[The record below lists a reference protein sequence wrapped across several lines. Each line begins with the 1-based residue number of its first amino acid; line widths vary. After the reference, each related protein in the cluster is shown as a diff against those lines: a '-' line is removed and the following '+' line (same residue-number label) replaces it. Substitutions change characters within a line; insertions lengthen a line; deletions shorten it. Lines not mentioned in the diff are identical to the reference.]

1 MKEASKRVGGEGR
14 ASFPQNNLSNS
25 TGSGSFLVM
34 PSDMEQ
40 PPRSPQDG
48 LDDRYETFVRL
59 LMSHEAALR
68 AYLRRLLPTWHD
80 VEEVA
85 QEASLIAWR
94 KFGDFE
100 EGSSFGGWLMMIAR
114 FEALKR
120 RRRMARSPLV
130 FSDDVWEL
138 ISEENFDKEA
148 NDALHRALETC
159 LQKLPPPQ
167 RELILQAHEPGVR
180 LYELAQESGRSEQ
193 AFYKTI
199 QRVRASLLDCIKQ
212 TVSKEGLREA

>member
-1 MKEASKRVGGEGR
+1 MKEASKQAGGEGQ
-14 ASFPQNNLSNS
+14 ASFPQNILSNS
-25 TGSGSFLVM
+25 PGSGSFLVM
-34 PSDMEQ
+34 PPDMEQ

-48 LDDRYETFVRL
+48 PDDRYETFVRL
-59 LMSHEAALR
+59 LMSHEAAMR
-68 AYLRRLLPTWHD
+68 TYLRRLLPTWHD

-120 RRRMARSPLV
+120 RRRVARSPLV

-138 ISEENFDKEA
+138 IAEESFDKEA
-148 NDALHRALETC
+148 NDALHRALEMC

-167 RELILQAHEPGVR
+167 RELILQAHVPGVR
-180 LYELAQESGRSEQ
+180 LYELAQVSGRSEQ

-199 QRVRASLLDCIKQ
+199 QRVRAALLDCIKQ
-212 TVSKEGLREA
+212 TVAKEGMREA